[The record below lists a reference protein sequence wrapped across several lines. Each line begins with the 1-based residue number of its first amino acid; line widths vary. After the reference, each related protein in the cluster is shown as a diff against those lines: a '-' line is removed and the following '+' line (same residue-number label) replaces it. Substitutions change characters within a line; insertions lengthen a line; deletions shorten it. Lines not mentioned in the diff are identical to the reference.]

1 MDTTKENDKKPLNT
15 SIDQE
20 QEGSPAR
27 ETSIQRQKDTE
38 LDKEVKK
45 GEDEKQEEKPG
56 DNK

>member
-1 MDTTKENDKKPLNT
+1 MNTNKENEKPLNT

>member
-1 MDTTKENDKKPLNT
+1 MDTNKENEKPLNT

-45 GEDEKQEEKPG
+45 GEDEKQEDKPAS
-56 DNK
+56 DQ

>member
-45 GEDEKQEEKPG
+45 GEDEKQEMKP
-56 DNK
+56 DDKK

>member
-45 GEDEKQEEKPG
+45 GEDEKQADEKG
-56 DNK
+56 DKK